1 MQRPRRERTE
11 MAMPEAGLN
20 PRAAAGLPDSMAA
33 AVLHGP
39 DDLRIEQVAVP
50 VIGPDEV
57 LIKVDVCGICGTDV
71 HILRGHFPVPNMPL
85 IPGHEFSGHVV
96 QLGSAVQR
104 IDVGDFVTADINI
117 GCGRCYYC
125 RHQLRMFCPQ
135 LSQIGVHRDGAFAEY
150 VKAPAD
156 AVYRLPEDMSPEQA
170 AYVEPLACAV
180 HGQER
185 ADLRPGSTVVVLGG
199 GPMGLV
205 HIQLSRLRG
214 ATRIIATEPNATRRA
229 KATELGADVV
239 VDPTAENA
247 VAVVRELTE
256 GRGAD
261 SVIEAVGSP
270 ATYRDAF
277 EMVRRGGTIVAY
289 GAAPSDLELPFKPFE
304 VYSKELTIVGSYAGT
319 YATWPE
325 AIELIRA
332 GRFDP
337 DKIISEVVPLAR
349 VVEAIDAAESDRDI
363 IKTQVRP

>member
-1 MQRPRRERTE
+1 VQPRPS
-11 MAMPEAGLN
+11 
-20 PRAAAGLPDSMAA
+20 PRLPDTMTA

-39 DDLRIEQVAVP
+39 DDLRVDEVAVP
-50 VIGPDEV
+50 AAGPDEV
-57 LIKVDVCGICGTDV
+57 VIKVEVCGICGTDV
-71 HILRGHFPVPNMPL
+71 HILRGHFPVPNLPL

-96 QLGSAVQR
+96 QLGSAVER
-104 IDVGDFVTADINI
+104 VEVGDFVTADINI
-117 GCGRCYYC
+117 GCERCYYC

-135 LSQIGVHRDGAFAEY
+135 LSQIGVHRNGAFAEY
-150 VKAPAD
+150 VKAPAA
-156 AVYRLPEDMSPEQA
+156 AVYRLPDDMSAERA

-185 ADLRPGSTVVVLGG
+185 ANLRPGSTVVVIGG

-205 HIQLSRLRG
+205 HIGLSRLRG
-214 ATRIIATEPNATRRA
+214 ATRIIATELNATRRS
-229 KATELGADVV
+229 KAAELGADVV
-239 VDPTAENA
+239 LDPAQEDA
-247 VAVVRELTE
+247 VAAVQELTD

-261 SVIEAVGSP
+261 CVIEAVGTL

-277 EMVRRGGTIVAY
+277 AMVRRGGTIVAY
-289 GAAPSDLELPFKPFE
+289 GAAPSTDELPVKPFD

-337 DKIISEVVPLAR
+337 DKIISDVLPLSDL
-349 VVEAIDAAESDRDI
+349 VQGIEAAESNRDI